1 MDVNVDNLQNKIE
14 EVHNT
19 LEQELEEGL
28 ASKVDASMF
37 DSVLQSAN
45 TAVGQLQ
52 TKTSTLE
59 QEMDSVEAAVENLE
73 IDLNAL
79 NTEIEQKSVIIGSNI
94 NDLSQRLNEQE
105 AHTETLLNA
114 DLVSS

>member
-1 MDVNVDNLQNKIE
+1 MNVNNLRNKIE
-14 EVHNT
+14 DVHDT

-28 ASKVDASMF
+28 ASKVDASVF

-73 IDLNAL
+73 IDLNNL
-79 NTEIEQKSVIIGSNI
+79 NTEVE
-94 NDLSQRLNEQE
+94 
-105 AHTETLLNA
+105 
-114 DLVSS
+114 